1 MKKTAILG
9 LIFLLL
15 ISGCIG
21 TNSSIEQYNKQYK
34 NDDEQCKRAITDYF
48 EAVKTHDL
56 DRLKSLYSTERRK
69 MAQNASLGEDEYE
82 FINISQIVPDK
93 SVVYEYMTFGRGKN
107 KKEEDIKGYKVDF
120 EFKLKNKAKVM
131 QDHFKFILVKE
142 SGNWKIDDFG
152 H

>member
-93 SVVYEYMTFGRGKN
+93 SVVYEYMTFGHWFFLQCQYECGRKDTLS
-107 KKEEDIKGYKVDF
+107 KIPC
-120 EFKLKNKAKVM
+120 
-131 QDHFKFILVKE
+131 
-142 SGNWKIDDFG
+142 SGVFF
-152 H
+152 